1 MCTVTYIPPSENQG
15 FILTTNRDEKMFR
28 KTKAP
33 EIYRINGIDVC
44 FPKDV
49 EKGGSW
55 IAAGNKGRL
64 VCLLNGAFIP
74 HQKQYF
80 HTHSR
85 GKVLL
90 DMASFA
96 GNLQDFFEN
105 EPLNNTEPFT
115 IISIEHKKRTVNSMF
130 EFIWDGKQKHI
141 SKLNPYKPA
150 IWSSV
155 TLYSSND
162 RELRRIWFDQFL
174 KENHATLKS
183 EKVYAFHSGS
193 HTTDQ
198 SINLLMEREGGLKT
212 VSITQVMPVENGFT
226 INYSDLLSQTEHQL
240 KI

>member
-1 MCTVTYIPPSENQG
+1 MCTVTYIPPSKDQG
-15 FILTTNRDEKMFR
+15 FILTSNRDEKLFR
-28 KTKAP
+28 ETKAP
-33 EIYRINGIDVC
+33 EKYQVNGIGVC

-55 IAAGNKGRL
+55 IAANRNGRL
-64 VCLLNGAFIP
+64 CCLLNGAFIP
-74 HQKQYF
+74 HQKQAF

-85 GKVLL
+85 GKILL
-90 DMASFA
+90 DMASFH
-96 GNLQDFFEN
+96 GDLHNFFEN

-115 IISIEHKKRTVNSMF
+115 IISIEHKKGIVTTMF

-141 SKLNPYKPA
+141 SKLNPDKPA

-174 KENHATLKS
+174 KENHATLNS

-226 INYSDLLSQTEHQL
+226 MNYADLLSQTEHQVNL
-240 KI
+240 